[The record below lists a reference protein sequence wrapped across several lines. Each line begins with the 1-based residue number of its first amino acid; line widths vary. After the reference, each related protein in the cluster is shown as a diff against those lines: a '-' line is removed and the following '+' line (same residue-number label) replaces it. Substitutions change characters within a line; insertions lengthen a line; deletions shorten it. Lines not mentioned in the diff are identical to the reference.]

1 MDDGAGEKLKPDF
14 HPLFKTDKEGRDL
27 VTIKDIANMSGV
39 SRGTVDRVLNNRPG
53 VNPKTAERVRMLAD
67 SLGYEP
73 NIVGKS
79 LVSKKKGIKLCF
91 IFRGDIDVGGPVE
104 REVKRKLQEYE
115 SYGVEIISRTVGTAA
130 EMLKVLDECCDA
142 GIKGAVLSPVAD
154 EAVIKKISEL
164 SETGIKIVLYDN
176 NMPEVKRLAYVGCD
190 YYRNGEVAAGAI
202 KLILQKKGN
211 VAILTGEVS
220 DKFHHERVEGCLKHL
235 GKTAPDINIGYQA
248 VCPEGEIDTYAAT
261 KEMLERYPEADLL
274 FLNVVHIP
282 GAIRAV
288 EEGKHIPYIIS
299 TNRISELQ
307 SYMERGIITAAIT
320 HQPWLMGSLS
330 LDILFRNIIWGKEPD
345 FETFYTNNEIIIAEN
360 VERLHLT

>member
-1 MDDGAGEKLKPDF
+1 M
-14 HPLFKTDKEGRDL
+14 

-79 LVSKKKGIKLCF
+79 LVSKKKGIKLGF

-115 SYGVEIISRTVGTAA
+115 SYGVEIISRTVGNAA
-130 EMLKVLDECCDA
+130 EMLKVLDEFSDM
-142 GIKGAVLSPVAD
+142 GIKGAALSPIPD

-164 SETGIKIVLYDN
+164 SETGIKIVFYDN

-211 VAILTGEVS
+211 VAILTGDVS
-220 DKFHHERVEGCLKHL
+220 DRVHYERVEGCLKHL
-235 GKTAPDINIGYQA
+235 RETAPDINVKYQA
-248 VCPEGEIDTYAAT
+248 VCPEGEIDTYTAT
-261 KEMLERYPEADLL
+261 KEMLDRCPEADLL
-274 FLNVVHIP
+274 FFNVVHIP

-288 EEGKHIPYIIS
+288 EEGGHTPYIIS

-307 SYMERGIITAAIT
+307 PYMERGIVTAAIT